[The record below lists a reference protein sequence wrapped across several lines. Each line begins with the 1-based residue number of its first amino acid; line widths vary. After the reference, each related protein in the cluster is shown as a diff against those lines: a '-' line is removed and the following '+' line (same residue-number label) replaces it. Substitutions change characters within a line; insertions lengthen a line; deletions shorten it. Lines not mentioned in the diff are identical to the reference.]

1 MSKTVTDEKTYI
13 TESLDFINTNKTNF
27 SPLLTSIAKK
37 MNEDKELI
45 GAMTTAQN
53 SNLKELIVKLTE
65 KDSTKGDFTKYVEQC
80 LRIMGIPDS
89 KNNIYELLNLVIQDL
104 KANAD
109 LMEKVNKFKK
119 DNTEW
124 NKMVDMLRAKNE
136 LNVPNAEGEAPPVAQ
151 GEAKEGEAKE
161 GEARPA
167 EEGEAREARPAGEAP
182 AVGEGEATAEG
193 KAQGRQP
200 TGEGEEAP
208 VAATGTPPTG
218 KATSLDDVKVELDGG
233 GQQRLTRKQKNS
245 IGTARK
251 TRTNR

>member
-37 MNEDKELI
+37 MNEDKDLI
-45 GAMTTAQN
+45 DAMTTAQN

-89 KNNIYELLNLVIQDL
+89 KKNIYELLNLVIQDL

-151 GEAKEGEAKE
+151 GEAKEGEA
-161 GEARPA
+161 RPA
-167 EEGEAREARPAGEAP
+167 GEGEAREARPAGEAP
-182 AVGEGEATAEG
+182 AVAGEATAEG